1 MYVRESELLLGVIT
15 LFAKFLSGQLNDDD
29 VFKVIVLTF
38 RYAKMRP
45 WKVGAAGEVVTAMT
59 HSPKKRVVSRRGRP
73 GGGRHGWPVDRRRR
87 QRADGQVG

>member
-15 LFAKFLSGQLNDDD
+15 LFTKFLSGQLNDDD

-45 WKVGAAGEVVTAMT
+45 WKVGAAGEAVTAMT
-59 HSPKKRVVSRRGRP
+59 HGPKKRVVLRRGQP
-73 GGGRHGWPVDRRRR
+73 GGGWHGWPVDRRRR
-87 QRADGQVG
+87 RWADGQAG